1 MLNMLEKYI
10 GRFITLPPEEL
21 KALTQ
26 VMEVRSYDKK
36 VRVLELGDTE
46 EYMHFITKGLV
57 RKYFYKGS
65 QEIITQLAKEGEI
78 ISSSVSFFSGQ
89 PSTYVV
95 ETIEHSIFLSMR
107 KTDLEKLYSQ
117 YPLIEKLG
125 RLLITDLFLQKE
137 YWELDRIRYNTKE
150 RFVHFVLE
158 NSDLF
163 RRVPQKYLAS
173 YLNIK
178 PETFSRLKHLLHR
191 RIEETAAAN

>member
-26 VMEVRSYDKK
+26 AMEVRSYDKK

-46 EYMHFITKGLV
+46 EYLHFITKGLV

-65 QEIITQLAKEGEI
+65 NEIITQLAKEGEI
-78 ISSSVSFFSGQ
+78 VSSSVSFFSGQ

-95 ETIEHSIFLSMR
+95 ETIEHSIFLSLR
-107 KTDLEKLYSQ
+107 KTELEKMYDQ

>member
-10 GRFITLPPEEL
+10 GRFLTLTSEEL
-21 KALTQ
+21 AVLTK

-36 VRVLELGDTE
+36 VRLIEPGQTE
-46 EYMHFITKGLV
+46 EYLHFISKGLL

-65 QEIITQLAKEGEI
+65 HEIITQLAREGELI
-78 ISSSVSFFSGQ
+78 CSSVSFFSGQ

-95 ETIEHSIFLSMR
+95 ETIEQSILLSLH
-107 KTDLEKLYSQ
+107 KNELERLYTQ
-117 YPLIEKLG
+117 YPKMETLG

-137 YWELDRIRYNTKE
+137 YWELDRTRYDTKE
-150 RFVHFVLE
+150 RFVRFVLE
-158 NSDLF
+158 NTDLF

-178 PETFSRLKHLLHR
+178 PETFSRLKHHLSK
-191 RIEETAAAN
+191 RIAETSAPH

>member
-10 GRFITLPPEEL
+10 GRFLTLTPEEL
-21 KALTQ
+21 AVLTK

-36 VRVLELGDTE
+36 VRLIEPGQTE
-46 EYMHFITKGLV
+46 EYLHFITKGLL

-65 QEIITQLAKEGEI
+65 QEIITQLAREGELI
-78 ISSSVSFFSGQ
+78 CSSVSFFSGQ

-95 ETIEHSIFLSMR
+95 ETIEQSILLSLH
-107 KTDLEKLYSQ
+107 KKELEKLYAQ
-117 YPLIEKLG
+117 YPKMETLG

-137 YWELDRIRYNTKE
+137 YWELERTRYDTKE
-150 RFVHFVLE
+150 RFVRFVLE
-158 NSDLF
+158 NTDLF

-178 PETFSRLKHLLHR
+178 PETFSRLKHHLSK
-191 RIEETAAAN
+191 RIAETSAPY

>member
-1 MLNMLEKYI
+1 MLNMLQKYI

-46 EYMHFITKGLV
+46 EYLHFITKGLV

-65 QEIITQLAKEGEI
+65 QEIITQLAKEGEL
-78 ISSSVSFFSGQ
+78 ISSSVSFFSGN

-95 ETIEHSIFLSMR
+95 ETIEHTIFLSMR
-107 KTDLEKLYSQ
+107 KTDLEKLYNQ

-125 RLLITDLFLQKE
+125 RLLITDLFLTKE

-158 NSDLF
+158 NSELF
-163 RRVPQKYLAS
+163 QRVPQKYLAS

-191 RIEETAAAN
+191 RIEETSAAN

>member
-10 GRFITLPPEEL
+10 GRFLTLTPEEL
-21 KALTQ
+21 AVLTK

-36 VRVLELGDTE
+36 VRLIEPGQTE
-46 EYMHFITKGLV
+46 EYLHFISKGLL

-65 QEIITQLAKEGEI
+65 QEVITQLAREGELI
-78 ISSSVSFFSGQ
+78 CSSVSFFSGQ

-95 ETIEHSIFLSMR
+95 ETIEQSILLSLH
-107 KTDLEKLYSQ
+107 KKELENLYTQ
-117 YPLIEKLG
+117 YPKMETLG

-137 YWELDRIRYNTKE
+137 YWELDKTRYDTKE
-150 RFVHFVLE
+150 RFVRFVLE
-158 NSDLF
+158 NTDLF

-178 PETFSRLKHLLHR
+178 PETFSRLKHHLSK
-191 RIEETAAAN
+191 RIAETSTAN

>member
-46 EYMHFITKGLV
+46 EYLHFITKGLV

-65 QEIITQLAKEGEI
+65 HEIITQLAKEGEI

-107 KTDLEKLYSQ
+107 KTELERLYSE

>member
-46 EYMHFITKGLV
+46 EYLHFITKGLV

-78 ISSSVSFFSGQ
+78 VSSSVSFFSGQ

-107 KTDLEKLYSQ
+107 KTELEKLYNQ

>member
-10 GRFITLPPEEL
+10 GRFLILTPEEL
-21 KALTQ
+21 AVLTK

-36 VRVLELGDTE
+36 VRLIELGETE
-46 EYMHFITKGLV
+46 EYLHFISKGLL

-65 QEIITQLAKEGEI
+65 QEIITQLAREGELI
-78 ISSSVSFFSGQ
+78 CSSVSFFSGQ

-95 ETIEHSIFLSMR
+95 ETIEQSILLSLH
-107 KTDLEKLYSQ
+107 KKELENLYTQ
-117 YPLIEKLG
+117 YPKMETLG

-137 YWELDRIRYNTKE
+137 YWELDKTRYDTKE
-150 RFVHFVLE
+150 RFVRFVLE
-158 NSDLF
+158 NTDLF

-178 PETFSRLKHLLHR
+178 PETFSRLKHHLSK
-191 RIEETAAAN
+191 RIAETSTAN